1 MTLPML
7 KYPRTPHLTGSHRQG
22 DDSALPVIAIERLD
36 HEGLVVEEKVDGANC
51 GIWFDRDGAL
61 RLQSRGHVLRG
72 GPREWHFDR
81 FKAWA
86 ALHEPWFHERLG
98 RRFVLFGEWLHATHT
113 LFYDGLPSFFLEF
126 DMFDRKRDRFLATAL
141 RQELL
146 DGGPVVPVAVVHTGA
161 ARASAEALLD
171 ENARSAYHTARWREN
186 LDGALA
192 ELDRRSAQILCA
204 QLDARPAREG
214 LYFKIEDGDAVIE
227 RFKWVRPSFT
237 QVVQEADTHWM
248 VRPRLYNRLC
258 GERSR
263 PRDER

>member
-22 DDSALPVIAIERLD
+22 DDVALPLVAIERLD
-36 HEGLVVEEKVDGANC
+36 HEGLVIEEKVDGANA
-51 GIWFDRDGAL
+51 GIWFDSEGAL

-86 ALHEPWFHERLG
+86 ARHEPWLRERLG

-113 LFYDGLPSFFLEF
+113 VFYDGLPSFFLEF
-126 DMFDRKRDRFLATAL
+126 DVFDHERGRFLTTAS
-141 RQELL
+141 RRELL
-146 DGGPVVPVAVVHTGA
+146 AGGPVVPVAVVQAGS
-161 ARASAEALLD
+161 ARASAGTFLD
-171 ENARSAYHTARWREN
+171 ESARSAYQTERWREN
-186 LDGALA
+186 LAAALA
-192 ELDRRSAQILCA
+192 EVDPRAAQILRA

-214 LYFKIEDGDAVIE
+214 LYFKIEDDEAVIE

-237 QVVQEADTHWM
+237 QVVQDADTHWM
-248 VRPRLYNRLC
+248 TRPRLYNRLD
-258 GERSR
+258 GER
-263 PRDER
+263 